1 MRVFFRFQ
9 PSCWDVDGTV
19 VALKRDDWVVMCSIV
34 ETVEFIPK
42 CCSRS
47 QKEKKKNAAS
57 CFAYSRRPFLLHLH
71 RSHFSP
77 LKCHVTDETRVS
89 VDSPK
94 NWPTGTRPR
103 TWVWLDI
110 CDATSKAAV
119 RGAVVVPD
127 RDTSNR
133 GLGIVSLF
141 LENTILLQLSTQ
153 SCNPDWFNTRLC
165 SVTFVCMRKLNYV

>member
-1 MRVFFRFQ
+1 MLRCWWDCCCFEEGWLSCDVFHRGNSRIYTKMLLPFAKGEEKKCGELF
-9 PSCWDVDGTV
+9 CVDGR
-19 VALKRDDWVVMCSIV
+19 L
-34 ETVEFIPK
+34 
-42 CCSRS
+42 
-47 QKEKKKNAAS
+47 
-57 CFAYSRRPFLLHLH
+57 PFLLHLH